1 MVAQILFHIT
11 PLLLFSFPS
20 ALTAEH
26 MRWLNRE
33 GTCQVCRNHLQTE
46 NRSHRPSQH
55 IPSSTRDLTGRYF
68 CSVVID
74 TYDALADALAAELGM
89 APVGADFGW
98 LDPKWN

>member
-1 MVAQILFHIT
+1 MVAQILLHIT
-11 PLLLFSFPS
+11 SLLLFSFPS

-26 MRWLNRE
+26 LRWLNRE

-46 NRSHRPSQH
+46 NRSHQPSQQ

-74 TYDALADALAAELGM
+74 MYDALAAELGM

-98 LDPKWN
+98 LDPTWN